1 MDRVQAGELA
11 AAMYIMTQ
19 RILAIQTKNQKG
31 QSWEKAEKLEL
42 IAGASG
48 PTASSAMLS
57 LAS

>member
-1 MDRVQAGELA
+1 MDKVQANDLPG
-11 AAMYIMTQ
+11 AMDGMTQ

-31 QSWEKAEKLEL
+31 QSWDKAEKLEL

-48 PTASSAMLS
+48 STASSAMLS